1 MKQQL
6 EQPQQEYYMDGG
18 LNKILTTIAYNVPND
33 WDSLILISGDGM
45 VRVGKSVLAQ
55 QVGKA
60 LSRRLKTKWGLD
72 NIVFS
77 GRELIEKSKT
87 FPKHSV
93 FVYDE
98 ARGELDTKKV
108 MEDITKTLMDFFA
121 ECGMYNHVIIIVLP
135 DFFDLPKG
143 IAISRS
149 ELLLNVYRDRSIKK
163 NEYGEEVVKFERGFF
178 DGYHRAS
185 KKKLYIIGKKNFND
199 YGSVKREFVGHFPN
213 VFTVDKK
220 QYEAKKLQYLS
231 RDRTKDDKEF
241 KFNAALVV
249 LSKHLSALQIEK
261 ELNLVGVKVSNDTIM
276 RHISK
281 FTRESTNYSLLTNT
295 IEL

>member
-1 MKQQL
+1 MKIIQVL
-6 EQPQQEYYMDGG
+6 QEPTFYMDGG
-18 LNKILTTIAYNVPND
+18 LKKILNTIAYNVPND
-33 WDSLILISGDGM
+33 WDSVILISGDGM

-55 QVGKA
+55 QVGQTLAYK
-60 LSRRLKTKWGLD
+60 LKTSWGIE
-72 NIVFS
+72 NIVFT
-77 GRELIEKSKT
+77 GQELIEKAKT
-87 FPKHSV
+87 FPKNSV

-108 MEDITKTLMDFFA
+108 MEEITKTLMDFFS

-163 NEYGEEVVKFERGFF
+163 NEYGEEVIKFERGFF
-178 DGYHRAS
+178 DGYHRYS

-199 YGSVKREFVGHFPN
+199 YGSVKREFFGHFTDT
-213 VFTVDKK
+213 FTVDKN
-220 QYEAKKLQYLS
+220 QYETKKKSYLA
-231 RDRTKDDKEF
+231 RDRNKDDKDF
-241 KFNAALVV
+241 KLNAALVV

-261 ELNLVGVKVSNDTIM
+261 ELKEVGFKISNDTIL

-281 FTRESTNYSLLTNT
+281 FTRELTNNSQLT
-295 IEL
+295 